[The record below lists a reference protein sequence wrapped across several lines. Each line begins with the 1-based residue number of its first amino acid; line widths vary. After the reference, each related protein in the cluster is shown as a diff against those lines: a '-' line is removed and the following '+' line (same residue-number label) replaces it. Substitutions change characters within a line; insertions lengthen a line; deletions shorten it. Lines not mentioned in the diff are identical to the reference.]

1 MLLLQAYSEHE
12 RELIRFLARRLGSAA
27 LAADIAH
34 DLYLK
39 LCNIKDHQDIRDRK
53 AYLFKLAANLATD
66 HVRAERRHQEI
77 LAEADGVVWRQSE
90 ELTPERHMTARMEL
104 RLMEEVIAALPE
116 RCRQVFHLSRYEGLS
131 QAEVAAE
138 LGISISTVYTD
149 MKTVMDAL
157 LRARRRFRAN
167 PATGEG

>member
-12 RELIRFLARRLGSAA
+12 RELVRFLARRLGSST

-39 LCNIKDHQDIRDRK
+39 LCNVKDHQDIRDRK

-66 HVRAERRHQEI
+66 HVRAERRRQEI
-77 LAEADGVVWRQSE
+77 LAEADGLVWRQSE
-90 ELTPERHMTARMEL
+90 ELTPERYMAARMEL

-116 RCRQVFHLSRYEGLS
+116 RCRQVFHLCRYEGRS
-131 QAEVAAE
+131 QAEAAAE
-138 LGISISTVYTD
+138 LGISVTTAYTD
-149 MKTVMDAL
+149 LKVVMDAL
-157 LRARRRFRAN
+157 LKARRKFRASRG
-167 PATGEG
+167 PGDA